1 VEGEK
6 MGAGYINIE
15 DTILHIKKRPK
26 MYVYEAR
33 MDNVYHYLSG
43 FLLSNLRSSEAQDID
58 HAFKRDFNG
67 FVEQWAYDNKGLDF
81 RRKVI
86 LWHRIISACTNSDED
101 AINLFY
107 QISEEFFEAY
117 HMENG

>member
-1 VEGEK
+1 

-15 DTILHIKKRPK
+15 ETISYTKKRPK

-33 MDNVYHYLSG
+33 MDNLYYYLYG
-43 FLLSNLRSSEAQDID
+43 CLLSNLRSLEAHDID
-58 HAFKRDFNG
+58 RAFKENFNG

-107 QISEEFFEAY
+107 QISDEFFEAY
-117 HMENG
+117 HKENG